1 MIRRTSILHSF
12 VLSPNPEATVR
23 IAVHVEPEAD
33 APPDVEYRWDS
44 DTDILSARLSTAA
57 AVEGTPGS
65 VEVTGEDGS
74 WLIIDLTAGRIN
86 GVEVAVWP
94 DVRKRATL
102 DPPAPSQ
109 AGHAVVRAA
118 TPEGAVPAL
127 EMSTAVLA
135 EADAAERTIHFRL
148 GGPRRTRTL
157 RLGRDLLLDLDAQ
170 SRLAGVWLL
179 NVPPCPEP

>member
-1 MIRRTSILHSF
+1 MTARARCRTASSTHHS
-12 VLSPNPEATVR
+12 EDIVR
-23 IAVHVEPEAD
+23 IAVQVEPEVES
-33 APPDVEYRWDS
+33 PPDVEYRWDC

-65 VEVTGEDGS
+65 VEVAGEDGS
-74 WLIIDLTAGRIN
+74 WLILDLTAGRIN

-94 DVRKRATL
+94 DVRKRPTL
-102 DPPAPSQ
+102 EPPAASQ

-118 TPEGAVPAL
+118 MPDGTVPAL
-127 EMSTAVLA
+127 EMSTAVMA

-148 GGPRRTRTL
+148 GGERRTRTL

-179 NVPPCPEP
+179 NVPPCPDA